1 MEREAEELRWIA
13 EAEERARQ
21 RKLEDEAN
29 ERERLER
36 ERLQRELLAEQE
48 R

>member
-36 ERLQRELLAEQE
+36 DRLQKELLAEQE